1 MARLRMQ
8 DCSHE
13 TDCSES
19 CSFLLKGLMLRR
31 ALQLGSAQ
39 SALTVLTG
47 SGPGPALTQVAGS
60 HQPSIIPSQN
70 LGFPGVH

>member
-1 MARLRMQ
+1 MTRLGMQ

-19 CSFLLKGLMLRR
+19 CSFLLEGLMLHQ

-47 SGPGPALTQVAGS
+47 SGPGPAFTPVAGS
-60 HQPSIIPSQN
+60 QQPSIILQEN
-70 LGFPGVH
+70 LG